1 VIVAAHGTALRAV
14 ILPLSRSDIER
25 ALELARWP
33 HTADERVRFH
43 APYVVAVDTP
53 PIDHWAVEQVEVIT
67 EFRRLELMAEEHGRI
82 NDTWGRGGLRD
93 VEEAMR
99 RWRGRVSIVVRLGIR
114 SDGLYVGGV
123 PAVRVAIA
131 GAMRVP
137 SEDVRTTN
145 VYATCGELSG
155 CPLIG
160 AVVEQVFDA
169 ADLRERTRSAT
180 VWVNDR
186 PAARVA
192 LPFKQLD

>member
-1 VIVAAHGTALRAV
+1 
-14 ILPLSRSDIER
+14 
-25 ALELARWP
+25 
-33 HTADERVRFH
+33 
-43 APYVVAVDTP
+43 
-53 PIDHWAVEQVEVIT
+53 
-67 EFRRLELMAEEHGRI
+67 
-82 NDTWGRGGLRD
+82 
-93 VEEAMR
+93 
-99 RWRGRVSIVVRLGIR
+99 
-114 SDGLYVGGV
+114 
-123 PAVRVAIA
+123 
-131 GAMRVP
+131 MRVP